1 MLSDYPVKEKQPP
14 FRKNNKKKKKK
25 EITKKSDSMKLASN
39 KMEGLFFV
47 TVLFTKQE
55 IETYLF

>member
-1 MLSDYPVKEKQPP
+1 M
-14 FRKNNKKKKKK
+14 

-55 IETYLF
+55 IQIYLF

>member
-1 MLSDYPVKEKQPP
+1 MKKKQPS
-14 FRKNNKKKKKK
+14 FRKNNFSEKKK

>member
-1 MLSDYPVKEKQPP
+1 MLSDYPVKEKQPS
-14 FRKNNKKKKKK
+14 FRKNNFSEKKK